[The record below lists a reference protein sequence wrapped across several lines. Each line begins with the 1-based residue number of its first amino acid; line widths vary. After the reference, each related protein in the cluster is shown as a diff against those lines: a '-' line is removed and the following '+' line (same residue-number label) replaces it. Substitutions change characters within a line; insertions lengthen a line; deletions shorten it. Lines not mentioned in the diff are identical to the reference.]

1 MKNITTLEKVFDR
14 VDKQS
19 AKCYDDLVPVK
30 DIEFDKLD
38 TIKIRGG
45 VHPLRPIAQRSIAW
59 RLGIP
64 YNYLQKCPEQL
75 QAEQMMHWL
84 QFEKNDH
91 LFLRYDDHEV
101 RAIFTPKYKP
111 VDNFEVLTRLDE
123 MGYGPATECQCFL
136 DNEFM
141 LLSVLD
147 GKQNFAVNGD
157 KMTPGISVS
166 NSEVGLASL
175 SISAFFL
182 RLVCTNGMVA
192 KTEIGASFRHVSTKI
207 LMELPEIFGK
217 VGAELA
223 MQRGKF
229 KISMD
234 SPVDNPS
241 ATLESFNR
249 QFQLKEPERNAVEW
263 AWPQE
268 AGDTM
273 FNVVNTYTRA
283 AAMDGLPAES
293 SYRLQ
298 KVGGD
303 ILAMVS

>member
-1 MKNITTLEKVFDR
+1 
-14 VDKQS
+14 
-19 AKCYDDLVPVK
+19 
-30 DIEFDKLD
+30 
-38 TIKIRGG
+38 
-45 VHPLRPIAQRSIAW
+45 
-59 RLGIP
+59 
-64 YNYLQKCPEQL
+64 
-75 QAEQMMHWL
+75 
-84 QFEKNDH
+84 
-91 LFLRYDDHEV
+91 
-101 RAIFTPKYKP
+101 
-111 VDNFEVLTRLDE
+111 
-123 MGYGPATECQCFL
+123 MGYGPESECQCFL
-136 DNEFM
+136 DGQFM

-147 GKQNFAVNGD
+147 GKQSFKVNGN

-192 KTEIGASFRHVSTKI
+192 KTEIAASFRHVSTKI
-207 LMELPEIFGK
+207 LNELPVIFGK
-217 VGAELA
+217 VGAELS
-223 MQRGKF
+223 MQRDKF

-234 SPVDNPS
+234 SQVEYPLKS
-241 ATLESFNR
+241 LETFNR
-249 QFQLKEPERNAVEW
+249 QFQLKEPERAAVEW

-283 AAMDGLPAES
+283 AAVEGLPAES
-293 SYRLQ
+293 SYRFQ